1 MIVKS
6 DRIENLQ
13 SSWIWFGSDRIGFE
27 SIRSDRMWSD
37 WITLC
42 LTRTRCACCLKF
54 WNFENLFFHNYV
66 KCAKKIV
73 WNLQKVECCLV
84 IYYDG
89 LNDLHESTVN
99 NKNCE
104 LCSLRK
110 FKCLVSGSS
119 IHMTVYMFC
128 AGALKDPFLFLTNG
142 EPFYWSLSFPF
153 TPPTPTLILSF
164 FLYWIIYERNEP
176 KTNREIR

>member
-1 MIVKS
+1 M
-6 DRIENLQ
+6 
-13 SSWIWFGSDRIGFE
+13 
-27 SIRSDRMWSD
+27 
-37 WITLC
+37 
-42 LTRTRCACCLKF
+42 
-54 WNFENLFFHNYV
+54 
-66 KCAKKIV
+66 
-73 WNLQKVECCLV
+73 

-128 AGALKDPFLFLTNG
+128 AGALKDPFLFLSVYMVSH
-142 EPFYWSLSFPF
+142 FIDLVHS
-153 TPPTPTLILSF
+153 PPTQP
-164 FLYWIIYERNEP
+164 
-176 KTNREIR
+176 

>member
-1 MIVKS
+1 M
-6 DRIENLQ
+6 
-13 SSWIWFGSDRIGFE
+13 
-27 SIRSDRMWSD
+27 
-37 WITLC
+37 
-42 LTRTRCACCLKF
+42 
-54 WNFENLFFHNYV
+54 
-66 KCAKKIV
+66 
-73 WNLQKVECCLV
+73 

-128 AGALKDPFLFLTNG
+128 AGALKVPFLFLTNG
-142 EPFYWSLSFPF
+142 EPFY
-153 TPPTPTLILSF
+153 
-164 FLYWIIYERNEP
+164 
-176 KTNREIR
+176 